1 MKPRRHGTEGNV
13 PTHLLKKSIPKIAR
27 QINRQ
32 INMAVY
38 AYHSWK
44 DSNLRGQELSG
55 QQAYFS
61 WYLFILLGGKMYHLH
76 ILLFTFRN

>member
-1 MKPRRHGTEGNV
+1 MKPRRHGIEGNV

-38 AYHSWK
+38 AYHFWK
-44 DSNLRGQELSG
+44 DSNHRGHGLSG
-55 QQAYFS
+55 Q
-61 WYLFILLGGKMYHLH
+61 
-76 ILLFTFRN
+76 